1 MPSRWMD
8 VDFSS
13 FKQWSEQIDKAVR
26 EDAAQKLSEQVL
38 MELANRVLRRTK
50 QKTPVDT
57 GHLRRNWMLG
67 SVTRHG
73 DYMEIEI
80 YNNVEYAEF
89 IEYGHRKRK
98 GGFLQGRY
106 MLTLSMKEIEE
117 MAPALIGKR
126 SEEFMKELLRL

>member
-26 EDAAQKLSEQVL
+26 EDAARKLSEQVL
-38 MELANRVLRRTK
+38 YELANRVLRRTK

-89 IEYGHRKRK
+89 IEYGHRKPK
-98 GGFLQGRY
+98 GGFVEGCY

-117 MAPALIGKR
+117 MAPALIGRR
-126 SEEFMKELLRL
+126 SDEFVKELLRL

>member
-1 MPSRWMD
+1 MPSRWGD
-8 VDFSS
+8 VDFSA
-13 FKQWSEQIDKAVR
+13 FKKWSEQIDKAVS
-26 EDAAQKLSEQVL
+26 EDAVRKLSEQVL
-38 MELANRVLRRTK
+38 LELAQRLLRRVK

-57 GHLRRNWMLG
+57 GHLRRSWMLG

-89 IEYGHRKRK
+89 IEYGHHKPK
-98 GGFLQGRY
+98 GGFVSGRY
-106 MLTLSMKEIEE
+106 MLTLSLKEIEE

-126 SEEFMKELLRL
+126 SDAFMKELLRL

>member
-26 EDAAQKLSEQVL
+26 ENAARKLSEQVL
-38 MELANRVLRRTK
+38 YELANRVLRRTK

-80 YNNVEYAEF
+80 YNNVEYAGF
-89 IEYGHRKRK
+89 IEYGHRKPK
-98 GGFLQGRY
+98 GGFVQGRY
-106 MLTLSMKEIEE
+106 MLILSLKEIEE
-117 MAPALIGKR
+117 IAPTLIGKR
-126 SEEFMKELLRL
+126 SDEFIKELLRL